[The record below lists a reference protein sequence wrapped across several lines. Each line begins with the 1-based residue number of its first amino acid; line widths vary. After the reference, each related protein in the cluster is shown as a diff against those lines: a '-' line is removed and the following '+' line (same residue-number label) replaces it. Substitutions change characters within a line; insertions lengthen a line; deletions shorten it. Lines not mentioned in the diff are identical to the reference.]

1 MEAIIRWY
9 PCPAQPAGSHP
20 RKQPMNFKSDKP
32 GVLFVCST
40 NSGKSPMAAGLME
53 QVAAG
58 SVAVNSCGTAPGD
71 AVNPESAAALAELG
85 IDIGGKLPTAVTEEA
100 QRAADVVV
108 ILGSNAQ
115 LDELPGTRYERWEID
130 EPSQRGIHGAERM
143 RLVRDQIKARA
154 EALHR
159 ELTGR

>member
-1 MEAIIRWY
+1 M
-9 PCPAQPAGSHP
+9 S
-20 RKQPMNFKSDKP
+20 FKADKP
-32 GVLFVCST
+32 SVLFVCST

-53 QVAAG
+53 HLAAG

-85 IDIGGKLPTAVTEEA
+85 IDIAGRVPTAATEAA
-100 QRAADVVV
+100 QQAADVVV

-115 LDELPGTRYERWEID
+115 LEQLPGTRYERWEID
-130 EPSQRGIHGAERM
+130 EPSLRGIHGAERM
-143 RLVRDQIKARA
+143 RLVRDEIKARV

-159 ELTGR
+159 DLAGG